1 MVMIGQRPVILPEPY
16 IADGNLNCTC
26 CPLICTIDFDSW
38 GSCVFP
44 DAEEEIECD
53 DGEVSD

>member
-1 MVMIGQRPVILPEPY
+1 MIGQRPVILPEPY